1 MRLRRLVETAVVIV
15 LAAGGAGCGTPTHLL
30 FYQATVI
37 GVDVATSPE
46 QNTVSAKIGYDRQ
59 TGTIVPKTT
68 VKQDPQS
75 KDEPEA
81 MSVIARARFK
91 IRFLEASEIC
101 ERFATGQAAR
111 NMAQEVGAAAAL
123 STPTQG
129 GPHAC
134 ADW

>member
-1 MRLRRLVETAVVIV
+1 MRLRRLADIGALATAAA
-15 LAAGGAGCGTPTHLL
+15 LAAGCGTPTHLV

-46 QNTVSAKIGYDRQ
+46 ANTITGKIGYDRQ
-59 TGTIVPKTT
+59 TGTIIPKTV
-68 VKQDPQS
+68 VKQDATGVEES
-75 KDEPEA
+75 EA
-81 MSVIARARFK
+81 MSVLARSRFK
-91 IRFLEASEIC
+91 IRFLRASEIC

-111 NMAQEVGAAAAL
+111 NMAAQGAGSAL
-123 STPTQG
+123 ATPTQG